1 LTIWSLT
8 GGINTK
14 TTDEVYNI
22 LNKNDVCVCD
32 TTLRDGEQTAGI
44 VFSNIEKYR
53 IAQLLDDAGVQQIEA
68 GIPTMGADEKKAVK
82 HIARMKLNASVLGW
96 NRANI
101 DDINTSIDCGVDSVA
116 ISMSSSDIHIE
127 HKLRKSRE
135 WVLEQV
141 AQSVEHA
148 KSHGMYISCNA
159 EDASRAD
166 MDFLI
171 QFAQTAKEAGAGR
184 LRYCDTIGREDPFRC
199 FARVKKIIETVGIEV
214 EMHTHN
220 DFGMATANCLAGVRA
235 GARFLSTTVMGIGE
249 RSGNTPLEEIVMS
262 CKHLLNMSTGIDPI
276 KLKPLAEF
284 VSVAAGREIYI
295 SKPFLG
301 ANCFAHEAGIHADG
315 IIKDAKNYEP
325 YEPEEV
331 GLERKIVIGK
341 HSGRNTIVT
350 DLSKRGITL
359 SDEDAIDLL
368 ERVRRGAVKLH
379 RSISSDELYIMYKD
393 MKAGEDPFDDDY

>member
-1 LTIWSLT
+1 M
-8 GGINTK
+8 K
-14 TTDEVYNI
+14 TTDEVNNI

-101 DDINTSIDCGVDSVA
+101 EDINTSIDCGVDSVA

-141 AQSVEHA
+141 RESVEHA
-148 KSHGMYISCNA
+148 KAHGMYISCNA

-199 FARVKKIIETVGIEV
+199 FARVKKIIETVGIDV

-262 CKHLLNMSTGIDPI
+262 CKHLLNLSTGIDPI
-276 KLKPLAEF
+276 RLKPLAEF
-284 VSVAAGREIYI
+284 VSVASGREIYI

-350 DLSKRGITL
+350 DLSNRGITL
-359 SDEDAIDLL
+359 NDQDAVDLL

-379 RSISSDELYIMYKD
+379 RSISSDELYVMYQD
-393 MKAGEDPFDDDY
+393 MKAGEDPFDDDYI